1 MLFISLVF
9 SVKSLRNRGK
19 HFVQMNV
26 KGVNMRLSANN
37 EDFEYKYRQ
46 NFSMHYLT
54 RMG

>member
-26 KGVNMRLSANN
+26 KGVQHEA
-37 EDFEYKYRQ
+37 FGKQ
-46 NFSMHYLT
+46 
-54 RMG
+54 